1 MIGKLI
7 VYGMDREDAR
17 QRMSRALDLFKVSG
31 VATTIGLQ
39 KFLINQERFIQGR
52 MNTMLVAEVLPE
64 YPGS

>member
-1 MIGKLI
+1 
-7 VYGMDREDAR
+7 
-17 QRMSRALDLFKVSG
+17 MSRALDLFKVSG

-52 MNTMLVAEVLPE
+52 MNTMLVAEVLPQ